1 MSIETAVMEDLL
13 EKLLKETQANGI
25 AQANALAKIA
35 KSAGIDSKTVGD
47 AQTKLKKLGD
57 AAEEGAKQVSSFASS
72 AGKVAGAVL
81 GDLVSGLASTV
92 GNLAAFSAKAM
103 SGAAS
108 LSDLAM
114 SFKDLPLIGAVVPFF
129 ASLLKIQEENLKAYR
144 ELAKSG
150 VNFGQSLNELRTTA
164 VSLGL
169 NLDQF
174 NKMITSSVDAFVLMG
189 TTANDGAKNFKSIN
203 LELTRSGGVGEQLR
217 NLGYGFE
224 EMNLLTASYVRVT
237 GGLSKK
243 QQQDY
248 QGVAA
253 AVAEYGKE
261 LDLIARITGRSRE
274 QQEKELEEQM
284 KEANFQAFL
293 SGQDDKTRKKLQ
305 LAVNEALANA
315 GKGGADIVKASAM
328 GLVAQSEQSAALY
341 SLAGDAGET
350 LTKMGKDA
358 MNKNV
363 ALTDFQADSAKRL
376 GTVVYQLG
384 TAYRGNEITFNA
396 MAQGGDKLAE
406 TFGVAARAAT
416 TLNNN
421 NITTIDEAQANA
433 LKEAAIARHESET
446 RSSSLSAALTLEE
459 TMRKLNEAFSKLAV
473 VLIDKLVNPLINELG
488 KITPQQ
494 WEDFTKGIIAFA
506 ENVANWVPKL
516 FNEKGRQE
524 IIDALKDAL
533 VGIVKSSHQ
542 AAIDHFLG
550 ANGKIKIESKLGEK
564 STDPT
569 GANARTEGAK
579 AMFHALYESLFGS
592 DEPKSAPKN
601 KTFGSY
607 GTTGQ
612 LFENFGN
619 GTDVTLHGTEGV
631 FTPQQIQAIMD
642 GTASNKLKD
651 TLDELNTI
659 NKQILQHM
667 MAVAENTGRTVDAT
681 NALNGNMLA

>member
-13 EKLLKETQANGI
+13 ERLLKETQANGT

-72 AGKVAGAVL
+72 AGKVAGAVI

-129 ASLLKIQEENLKAYR
+129 TSLLKIQEENLKAYR

-433 LKEAAIARHESET
+433 LKEAAIARHEAET

-494 WEDFTKGIIAFA
+494 WEDFTKGIITFA
-506 ENVANWVPKL
+506 ENVATWVPKV
-516 FNEKGRQE
+516 FDAKGRQE
-524 IIDALKDAL
+524 IIDGITKALTDIIERTFMNIGSVWTKKMLGPNVEFRPDLAGKTPDPRQQQADANN
-533 VGIVKSSHQ
+533 
-542 AAIDHFLG
+542 AFL
-550 ANGKIKIESKLGEK
+550 
-564 STDPT
+564 
-569 GANARTEGAK
+569 K
-579 AMFHALYESLFGS
+579 AMWEKLFGS
-592 DEPKSAPKN
+592 SEQPSAPKN

-607 GTTGQ
+607 GTTGK

>member
-1 MSIETAVMEDLL
+1 MSIQTAVMEDLL
-13 EKLLKETQANGI
+13 ERLLKETQTNGI

-81 GDLVSGLASTV
+81 GDLVSGLTSTI

-129 ASLLKIQEENLKAYR
+129 TSLLKIQEENLKAYR

-150 VNFGQSLNELRTTA
+150 VNFGQSINELRTTA
-164 VSLGL
+164 ISLGL
-169 NLDQF
+169 NLEQF
-174 NKMITSSVDAFVLMG
+174 NKMIGASVDAFALMG
-189 TTANDGAKNFKSIN
+189 KTANDGAKNFKNIN

-224 EMNLLTASYVRVT
+224 EMNLLTASFVRVT
-237 GGLSKK
+237 GGLSKQ

-248 QGVAA
+248 KGVAA

-293 SGQDDKTRKKLQ
+293 SGQDENTRKKLQ

-328 GLVAQSEQSAALY
+328 GLVAQSEQSAAIM

-350 LTKMGKDA
+350 LTKIGKDA

-363 ALTDFQADSAKRL
+363 ALTDFQVNSAKRM
-376 GTVVYQLG
+376 GTVMYELG

-406 TFGVAARAAT
+406 TFGVAARAST
-416 TLNNN
+416 NLNNN
-421 NITTIDEAQANA
+421 NITTLEQAQAYA
-433 LKEAAIARHESET
+433 QAEAAIARKEAET
-446 RSSSLSAALTLEE
+446 RSGSLSAALTLEE

-488 KITPQQ
+488 KITPEQ
-494 WEDFTKGIIAFA
+494 WQNFTKGIITFA
-506 ENVANWVPKL
+506 ETIATWVPKV
-516 FNEKGRQE
+516 FDAKGRQE
-524 IIDALKDAL
+524 IIDGVTKALTDIIERTFMNIGSAMTKKMLGPNVEFRPDMKGKTPDAAEWYSKAL
-533 VGIVKSSHQ
+533 MEALDNWWSQRFGDGKSS
-542 AAIDHFLG
+542 
-550 ANGKIKIESKLGEK
+550 E
-564 STDPT
+564 
-569 GANARTEGAK
+569 
-579 AMFHALYESLFGS
+579 
-592 DEPKSAPKN
+592 PKN

-651 TLDELNTI
+651 TLDELNTT

-667 MAVAENTGRTVDAT
+667 MAIAENTERTVDAT

>member
-1 MSIETAVMEDLL
+1 MAIETAAMEDLL
-13 EKLLKETQANGI
+13 EQILKQ
-25 AQANALAKIA
+25 AQAQSAMQAASFAKLAKASGLDPKAI
-35 KSAGIDSKTVGD
+35 GD
-47 AQTKLKKLGD
+47 AQAKLKKLGD
-57 AAEEGAKQVSSFASS
+57 AAADSAVKVDHMAS
-72 AGKVAGAVL
+72 AGKLVGSVL
-81 GDLVSGLASTV
+81 GDLAGGIGHTLN
-92 GNLAAFSAKAM
+92 NLVAFSAKALAGTSTM
-103 SGAAS
+103 N
-108 LSDLAM
+108 DLFMA
-114 SFKDLPLIGAVVPFF
+114 FKDLPIIGVVAGLF
-129 ASLLKIQEENLKAYR
+129 ANLAKIQEENLASYR
-144 ELAKSG
+144 NLSKSG
-150 VNFGQSLNELRTTA
+150 VNFGQSINELRITA

-169 NLDQF
+169 SLEQF
-174 NKMITSSVDAFVLMG
+174 NKMIGASVDAFALMG
-189 TTANDGAKNFKSIN
+189 TTANDGAKNFKNIN
-203 LELTRSGGVGEQLR
+203 LELTKSGGVGEQLK
-217 NLGYGFE
+217 NLGYNFE
-224 EMNLLTASYVRVT
+224 DMNLLTASYIRVT

-421 NITTIDEAQANA
+421 NINTLDEAQANA
-433 LKEAAIARHESET
+433 QKEAAIARHEAEN
-446 RSSSLSAALTLEE
+446 RSSSLSAALALED
-459 TMRKLNEAFSKLAV
+459 TMRRLNLAFVKLGE
-473 VLIDKLVNPLINELG
+473 VLIDQLLNPLIKVIEANMPAIE
-488 KITPQQ
+488 
-494 WEDFTKGIIAFA
+494 KGIIEFA
-506 ENVANWVPKL
+506 KVLKEWIPKI
-516 FNEKGRQE
+516 FSEDGRQE
-524 IIDALKDAL
+524 IIDKVVEGLTYILSVVAAKVGEKVLDQSTGNTDFQNRLNAINKFLPTYWALRAL
-533 VGIVKSSHQ
+533 G
-542 AAIDHFLG
+542 
-550 ANGKIKIESKLGEK
+550 IESNVQN
-564 STDPT
+564 PP
-569 GANARTEGAK
+569 K
-579 AMFHALYESLFGS
+579 APVGPAPNQGRAVGS
-592 DEPKSAPKN
+592 W
-601 KTFGSY
+601 GQ
-607 GTTGQ
+607 TGQ

-651 TLDELNTI
+651 TLDELNTT

-667 MAVAENTGRTVDAT
+667 MAIADNTGRTVDAT